1 LDADGG
7 LIGDARPN
15 EASYLV
21 GSERAETIAMGEM
34 LALLGPTNTGKTHR
48 ALEQLPAHERAAIG
62 LPLRLLA
69 REVYDRLT
77 ATLGRDAVALVTGEE
92 RRVPRR
98 PRIWVCTVEAMPT
111 ELDVDFA
118 VIDEIQLAAHEERG
132 HVFTDRLLHLRGRN
146 ATWFL
151 GADTMAP
158 MLNALIPDIRV
169 ERRPR
174 LSQLSYGG
182 TLSMAQLPPRTA
194 VVAFSAKQVYAI
206 AERLRVK
213 RGGTAI
219 VTGALSPRARNAQ
232 VALFQSGEV
241 DYLVATDAIG
251 MGLNLDLDCVAFSD
265 IQKFDGRRNRPLHDA
280 ELAQIAGRAGRYR
293 QDGMF
298 AMLSPEPDLLPRSI
312 RAIETHRFPAI
323 TQVYYRNPLLQFE
336 STEALL
342 RSLRQPPPKDCF
354 RLPEDSDDY
363 HALLSLMRHPDVSAR
378 ARGNERVRLLWE
390 ICQIPDFRQ
399 LALDDHHRLQAEL
412 FLRLTR
418 GTGCLEA
425 DFVRRRLQ
433 SLSSTAGD
441 IETLLARMQAV
452 RVWTYITQRSH
463 WVESAEE
470 FQEEARALEDR
481 LSDSLHAALV
491 GRFVTERRRTV
502 AGPQSIANG
511 KTSNDRSLA
520 GQLKTVIARES
531 QGLAAVLPSAQA
543 TLENAAERWSEAAHG
558 CFELQT
564 NGKMTE
570 VGSQTV
576 IARLVP
582 GQSVTQPE
590 VVVLVAVSPGV
601 RLRLHRRLV
610 AWTRD
615 AVALLHSPWSRS
627 ETEQRSPELSG
638 LLYQLQIGLG
648 TVRVRDLSVS
658 PGMLSRDEREQLKR
672 LGIVVGHAV
681 VYALANLKRDRLVL
695 RAGLC
700 SGYLGVGIEGPDQTL
715 GEPSWQLSSRI
726 PIPVYAAMGYP
737 VFGPRA
743 VFAPVA
749 EALIASRR
757 PRPSALAKQLGC
769 DKQEAMVAYDALYDS
784 SIPHEK

>member
-1 LDADGG
+1 
-7 LIGDARPN
+7 
-15 EASYLV
+15 
-21 GSERAETIAMGEM
+21 MGNVM
-34 LALLGPTNTGKTHR
+34 ALLGPTNTGKTHR
-48 ALEQLPAHERAAIG
+48 ALEQLLTHERAAIG

-77 ATLGRDAVALVTGEE
+77 STLGREAVALITGEE

-98 PRIWVCTVEAMPT
+98 PRVWVCTVEAMPT
-111 ELDVDFA
+111 DLDVDLA

-132 HVFTDRLLHLRGRN
+132 HVFTDRLLYMRGRN

-158 MLNALIPDIRV
+158 MLKSLIPDIRI

-251 MGLNLDLDCVAFSD
+251 MGLNLDLDCVAFSE

-298 AMLSPEPDLLPRSI
+298 AMLSPEPELSPRSV

-336 STEALL
+336 SADTLL
-342 RSLRQPPPKDCF
+342 QSLRQPPPQSCF

-363 HALLSLMRHPDVSAR
+363 HALLSLMRHPDVSVR
-378 ARGNERVRLLWE
+378 ARGSERVRLLWE

-399 LALDDHHRLQAEL
+399 LALGDHQQLQVEL

-418 GTGCLEA
+418 GTGRLEA

-433 SLSSTAGD
+433 SLSSTTGD
-441 IETLLARMQAV
+441 IETLLARMQAI

-463 WVESAEE
+463 WVELAEE

-491 GRFVTERRRTV
+491 GRFVTERQRATPDLRKS
-502 AGPQSIANG
+502 AH
-511 KTSNDRSLA
+511 DRSLA
-520 GQLKTVIARES
+520 GQLKTVIERES
-531 QGLAAVLPSAQA
+531 PGVAAELPSAQA
-543 TLENAAERWSEAAHG
+543 ALENAAERWSEAPHHH
-558 CFELQT
+558 FELQT
-564 NGKMTE
+564 SGKITE
-570 VGSQTV
+570 AGSQTV

-582 GQSVTQPE
+582 GLLVTQPE

-615 AVALLHSPWSRS
+615 AVALLQSPWSSS
-627 ETEQRSPELSG
+627 ETVQRSPELSG
-638 LLYQLQIGLG
+638 LLYQLQLGLG
-648 TVRVRDLSVS
+648 TVRVQDLSVS
-658 PGMLSRDEREQLKR
+658 PGMLSPDEREQLKR

-681 VYALANLKRDRLVL
+681 VYSLANIKRERLVL
-695 RAGLC
+695 RVGLC
-700 SGYLGVGIEGPDQTL
+700 SGFLGAGLEGPGQTL
-715 GEPSWQLSSRI
+715 GEPSWQVSSHF

-737 VFGPRA
+737 VFGRRA

-749 EALIASRR
+749 EAIVASRR

-769 DKQEAMVAYDALYDS
+769 DEQEAMVAYDALYDS
-784 SIPHEK
+784 SIVRGR

>member
-1 LDADGG
+1 M
-7 LIGDARPN
+7 GD
-15 EASYLV
+15 V
-21 GSERAETIAMGEM
+21 

-48 ALEQLPAHERAAIG
+48 ALEQLLAHERAAIG

-77 ATLGRDAVALVTGEE
+77 SSLGREAVALITGEE

-98 PRIWVCTVEAMPT
+98 PRVWVCTVEAMPT
-111 ELDVDFA
+111 DLDVDLA

-151 GADTMAP
+151 GSDTMAP
-158 MLNALIPDIRV
+158 MLSALIPDIRI

-174 LSQLSYGG
+174 MSQLSYGG

-194 VVAFSAKQVYAI
+194 VIAFSAKQVYAI
-206 AERLRVK
+206 AERLRIK

-265 IQKFDGRRNRPLHDA
+265 VQKFDGRRNRPLHDS

-293 QDGMF
+293 QDGTF
-298 AMLSPEPDLLPRSI
+298 AMLSPEPELLPRSI
-312 RAIETHRFPAI
+312 RAIEKHRFPAI
-323 TQVYYRNPLLQFE
+323 TQVYYRNPILQFDSADTLLQ
-336 STEALL
+336 
-342 RSLRQPPPKDCF
+342 SLRQPPPKSCF

-363 HALLSLMRHPDVSAR
+363 HALLSLMRHPEVSVR
-378 ARGNERVRLLWE
+378 ARGSERVRLLWE

-399 LALDDHHRLQAEL
+399 LALGDHHQLQVEL
-412 FLRLTR
+412 YLRLTR
-418 GTGCLEA
+418 GNGCLEA

-433 SLSSTAGD
+433 SLSSTSGD
-441 IETLLARMQAV
+441 IETLLAQMQAV

-491 GRFVTERRRTV
+491 GRFVTERRRV
-502 AGPQSIANG
+502 RASPQKNALE
-511 KTSNDRSLA
+511 RSLA
-520 GQLKTVIARES
+520 SQLKTVIDRGSKGTAP
-531 QGLAAVLPSAQA
+531 VLPSSPAA
-543 TLENAAERWSEAAHG
+543 LESAAERWSEAPHDR
-558 CFELQT
+558 FELQAS
-564 NGKMTE
+564 GKLTE
-570 VGSQTV
+570 VGSQAV

-590 VVVLVAVSPGV
+590 VVVLAQVSPGV

-615 AVALLHSPWSRS
+615 AVALLESPWSS
-627 ETEQRSPELSG
+627 FQTAQRSPELAG
-638 LLYQLQIGLG
+638 LLYQLQLGLG

-658 PGMLSRDEREQLKR
+658 PGMLSRDERDQLKR
-672 LGIVVGHAV
+672 LGIVIGHAV
-681 VYALANLKRDRLVL
+681 VYALANLKRERLVL
-695 RAGLC
+695 RTGLC
-700 SGYLGVGIEGPDQTL
+700 SGFLGVGLEGPDQTL
-715 GEPSWQLSSRI
+715 GEPSWQVRSHI
-726 PIPVYAAMGYP
+726 PIPLYAGMGYP
-737 VFGPRA
+737 VFGARA

-749 EALIASRR
+749 EALAASRR

-769 DKQEAMVAYDALYDS
+769 DEQEATVAYDALYDS
-784 SIPHEK
+784 SMIPRKR